1 MKQYISMELIES
13 LQRVIDRGIAEKD
26 GTHLISAEY
35 LIKAINEH
43 YVVTEDDDLYIETHT
58 DEEDN

>member
-1 MKQYISMELIES
+1 MKQYISMELLEA
-13 LQRVIDRGIAEKD
+13 LQRVIDHGIAEKD
-26 GTHLISAEY
+26 GTHLLSAEC

-43 YVVTEDDDLYIETHT
+43 YVVTEDDDLDIETHT

>member
-13 LQRVIDRGIAEKD
+13 LQRVIYRGVAEKD

-35 LIKAINEH
+35 LIKTINEH
-43 YVVTEDDDLYIETHT
+43 YVVTEDDGLDIETYADT
-58 DEEDN
+58 EDN